1 MELLRVSPQ
10 SPRAWKAAIDAV
22 ASFLS
27 EATFHFTE
35 RGVWLQALD
44 PSMVVF
50 VVMEAPRDVFREY
63 VLKHPEVRVPVSM
76 GEFQRILS
84 RLSGGDRLIIRFSS
98 TNLYVLMEGGGI
110 RKEFVLPA
118 INIEESNTVVT
129 MPESLSYVKIPAQYL
144 KEALKNASIV
154 SNTVVFRVENDKFI
168 VEAREGS
175 NVSRTE
181 ISPSPGVKIVYDSP
195 TVSRYSIAY
204 LQNILK
210 GSDGEV
216 TLEMSTDGPLKVS
229 YSVEGIRLTFILA
242 PLIL

>member
-10 SPRAWKAAIDAV
+10 NPRAWKSSIDAV
-22 ASFLS
+22 ASFLT

-35 RGVWLQALD
+35 KGVWLQALD

-50 VVMEAPRDVFREY
+50 VVMEAPRDVFQEY

-76 GEFQRILS
+76 VEFQRILS
-84 RLSGGDRLIIRFSS
+84 RLSGEDRLTIRFSS

-110 RKEFVLPA
+110 KKEFVLPA
-118 INIEESNTVVT
+118 INIEENNTVVT
-129 MPESLSYVKIPAQYL
+129 MPESLSYVRVPAQYL

-154 SNTVVFRVENDKFI
+154 SNTVVFRVENGKFV

-181 ISPSPGVKIVYDSP
+181 ISSGSEVNIVSDGP
-195 TVSRYSIAY
+195 TVSRYSISY

-210 GSDGEV
+210 GSDGGV
-216 TLEMSTDGPLKVS
+216 TLEMSTDGPLKAS
-229 YSVEGIRLTFILA
+229 YSVEGIKLTFVLA